1 MANFPRQSG
10 PDKMSCASESWVS
23 LVMLYMYYVKT
34 LGKSNMFAVMIETW
48 RDLNLKTMKRL
59 ALELL
64 AIEISKK

>member
-34 LGKSNMFAVMIETW
+34 LGKSNMFAVMIET
-48 RDLNLKTMKRL
+48 
-59 ALELL
+59 
-64 AIEISKK
+64 